1 MSFVPFYRTT
11 KTKTMKENII
21 IKQKYYPSIEID
33 NSESDIIQLW
43 MNGKEDVNVIHIER
57 ENILLLI
64 EQLKLSI

>member
-1 MSFVPFYRTT
+1 MT
-11 KTKTMKENII
+11 ENII
-21 IKQKYYPSIEID
+21 IKQKYYLSIEID